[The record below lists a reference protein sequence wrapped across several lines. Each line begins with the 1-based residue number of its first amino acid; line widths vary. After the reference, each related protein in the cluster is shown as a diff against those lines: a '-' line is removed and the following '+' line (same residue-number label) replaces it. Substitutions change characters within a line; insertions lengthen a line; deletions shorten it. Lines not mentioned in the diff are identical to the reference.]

1 MSKIRKSH
9 GHIKAVNPSDH
20 WRCILVC
27 YTFSSVC
34 WRSNK
39 GQMKVAKP
47 LVPESN
53 WKFPANPFANP
64 RSKEFTEECE
74 YTCECEI
81 LDVKKSESFVEK
93 FQTSNH
99 KIEGNA
105 SCVSWAEQGIR
116 KWETPSKN
124 FTQLCGPKL
133 SIGDQW
139 AALPAAS
146 SEQGST
152 QSFEFHL
159 GKARLP
165 LQMARHALLLED
177 DQGHQS
183 PQA

>member
-1 MSKIRKSH
+1 MLRTLNSSFSPKHKTAVIFQERPVRKLTT
-9 GHIKAVNPSDH
+9 A
-20 WRCILVC
+20 C
-27 YTFSSVC
+27 
-34 WRSNK
+34 
-39 GQMKVAKP
+39 A
-47 LVPESN
+47 
-53 WKFPANPFANP
+53 A
-64 RSKEFTEECE
+64 
-74 YTCECEI
+74 
-81 LDVKKSESFVEK
+81 
-93 FQTSNH
+93 
-99 KIEGNA
+99 
-105 SCVSWAEQGIR
+105 
-116 KWETPSKN
+116 
-124 FTQLCGPKL
+124 GPKL